1 VGFGGFV
8 EFGSF
13 WAGVPPKK
21 EILKNSKI
29 IKILSKFYFFSFA
42 PTLIFF
48 SFKFGPPK
56 LSMLAPPLLGLWVFI
71 FGRVVWVFLWV
82 LGVLLGWDA
91 FEAGFGVLWGLL
103 L

>member
-1 VGFGGFV
+1 LGR
-8 EFGSF
+8 GS
-13 WAGVPPKK
+13 PPKK
-21 EILKNSKI
+21 EILKNSKL
-29 IKILSKFYFFSFA
+29 IKILPKFYFFSFA

-48 SFKFGPPK
+48 SFKFGPPQIVNAG
-56 LSMLAPPLLGLWVFI
+56 SATVLGLWVFI
-71 FGRVVWVFLWV
+71 FGRVVWVFLWL